1 MARRKIIEIDE
12 EKCDGC
18 GLCIIGC
25 AEGALELIDGKA
37 KLVSEVYCDG
47 LGACL
52 GECPTGALQ
61 IIEREAEDFDEEAV
75 SVHLEKNQPAS
86 SPEAPPENLPC
97 GCPGSLVK
105 ELAPMPQPMAGAA
118 PSSALRNWPV
128 QLHLVPTTA
137 PFFKEAELLISAD
150 CCGFSLTGLHQQY
163 LPGKSLIIA
172 CPKLDDIRPYE
183 DKLAEIFRTNQ
194 IKGITVLYM
203 TVPCCTGLVHLVKQ
217 ALNKSGKSI
226 PLHLVQVSPEGD
238 IALETKE
245 NAA

>member
-1 MARRKIIEIDE
+1 ME
-12 EKCDGC
+12 
-18 GLCIIGC
+18 
-25 AEGALELIDGKA
+25 
-37 KLVSEVYCDG
+37 
-47 LGACL
+47 
-52 GECPTGALQ
+52 

-75 SVHLEKNQPAS
+75 KVYLEKKS
-86 SPEAPPENLPC
+86 SAPPVEAPVEKLPC

-105 ELAPMPQPMAGAA
+105 ELAPMPKPVEGTA

-172 CPKLDDIRPYE
+172 CPKLDDIRTYE
-183 DKLAEIFRTNQ
+183 DKLAEIFRANQ

-203 TVPCCTGLVHLVKQ
+203 TLPCCTGLVHLVKG
-217 ALNKSGKSI
+217 ALHKSGRSI
-226 PLHLVQVSPEGD
+226 PLHLVQVSPEGNV
-238 IALETKE
+238 ALEARE

>member
-1 MARRKIIEIDE
+1 MARREIIEIDE

-25 AEGALELIDGKA
+25 AEGALELVDGKA

-52 GECPTGALQ
+52 GECPTGALR

-75 SVHLEKNQPAS
+75 KVHLEKRSPA
-86 SPEAPPENLPC
+86 EAPPEKLPC

-105 ELAPMPQPMAGAA
+105 ELAPMPQPLTGKA

-163 LPGKSLIIA
+163 LPDKSLIIA

-183 DKLAEIFRTNQ
+183 DKLTEIFRANQ

-203 TVPCCTGLVHLVKQ
+203 TVPCCAGLVHLVRN
-217 ALNKSGKSI
+217 ALKKSGKSI
-226 PLHLVQVSPEGD
+226 PLQLVQVSPEGD
-238 IALETKE
+238 IALETKD